1 MVKLVI
7 FFFNFL
13 NLFNDPLKAGLN
25 PSSLKFIRF
34 IGAIFFLIFYS
45 TGANFIAYKLNKNLI

>member
-7 FFFNFL
+7 FFFLNFIY
-13 NLFNDPLKAGLN
+13 LFNDPLKAGLN

-34 IGAIFFLIFYS
+34 IGAIFFLI
-45 TGANFIAYKLNKNLI
+45 